1 MKTKFVVA
9 VAVLLF
15 MVAGSVVQAQG
26 GGETVATGL
35 NAPMGVLVAPDGT
48 VWVID
53 SGMGGDEEIPFISP
67 ETGQEIT
74 AQFGESAR
82 IVQIAADGT
91 QSDVATLPSVLAGM
105 ESIGGARLA
114 MVDGTLYAT
123 AGQMLGELGT
133 DAMENSAAV
142 LKIEDGQVSEV
153 ASTWVI
159 ERDQN
164 PDGTVV
170 DSHPYGLTAAPD
182 GSLWVTDAGA
192 NDLLK
197 VDPTS
202 GDITLVTAFDA
213 VPSPLPSPTRDNAL
227 LTDPVPTGVVVD
239 DSGTAY
245 VALLPGFPFVPGSSK
260 VVQVS
265 SGGEV
270 SDYATGL
277 TMLTDL
283 RMGPDGNMYAV
294 QVGQFTDQ
302 GPVPN
307 MGRIIRIKEGDA
319 SEVVVDGLSFPTSID
334 FNDNGDAYVTIN
346 GVGAPGSGEVVMFA
360 NVTDM
365 EGTPVSEADAAA
377 AASMAEEGDTAMA
390 EGDSTEA
397 MASDETAPA
406 TEETVTELPTTG
418 GEPVVVF
425 WHLVILGAALWGVGR
440 WVKGYA
446 TR

>member
-15 MVAGSVVQAQG
+15 MLAGSVVQAQG

-35 NAPMGVLVAPDGT
+35 NAPMGILVAPDGS

-53 SGMGGDEEIPFISP
+53 SGVGGDEEIPFISP

-105 ESIGGARLA
+105 EPIGGARLA
-114 MVDGTLYAT
+114 MVDGALYAT

-153 ASTWVI
+153 ASTWMV

-164 PDGTVV
+164 PDGLQV

-182 GSLWVTDAGA
+182 GSLWVTDAGG
-192 NDLLK
+192 NSLLK
-197 VDPTS
+197 VDPAS
-202 GDITLVTAFDA
+202 GEIEVVTAFDG
-213 VPSPLPSPTRDNAL
+213 VPSPLPSPARDNAL

-245 VALLPGFPFVPGSSK
+245 VSLLPGFPFVPGSSK

-265 SGGEV
+265 AGGEV

-283 RMGPDGNMYAV
+283 RMAPDGNMYAV
-294 QVGQFTDQ
+294 QVGQFTEQ

-307 MGRIIRIKEGDA
+307 MGRIIRIKAGDA

-360 NVTDM
+360 NVTGM
-365 EGTPVSEADAAA
+365 AGTPVSEADAAA
-377 AASMAEEGDTAMA
+377 AAAMAETADASTA

-397 MASDETAPA
+397 TATEEPAPAAQEAPA
-406 TEETVTELPTTG
+406 TLPTSG
-418 GEPVVVF
+418 GEPVVAF
-425 WHLVILGAALWGVGR
+425 WHLAILGAALWGVGR

-446 TR
+446 VR

>member
-15 MVAGSVVQAQG
+15 MLAGSVVQAQG

-35 NAPMGVLVAPDGT
+35 NAPMGVLVAPDGS
-48 VWVID
+48 VYVID

-67 ETGQEIT
+67 QTGQEIT

-91 QSDVATLPSVLAGM
+91 QSDVAALPSVLAGM
-105 ESIGGARLA
+105 EPIGGARLA

-153 ASTWVI
+153 ASTWVV

-182 GSLWVTDAGA
+182 GSLWVTDAGG
-192 NDLLK
+192 NSLLK
-197 VDPTS
+197 VDPAS
-202 GDITLVTAFDA
+202 GDIELVTAFDG

-245 VALLPGFPFVPGSSK
+245 VSLLPGFPFIPGSSK

-265 SGGEV
+265 AGGEV

-294 QVGQFTDQ
+294 QVGQFTEQ

-319 SEVVVDGLSFPTSID
+319 SEVVVDGLSFPTSVD
-334 FNDNGDAYVTIN
+334 FNANGDAYVTIN

-360 NVTDM
+360 NVTGM

-377 AASMAEEGDTAMA
+377 AAMMAKEGDATMTA
-390 EGDSTEA
+390 EGD
-397 MASDETAPA
+397 
-406 TEETVTELPTTG
+406 
-418 GEPVVVF
+418 
-425 WHLVILGAALWGVGR
+425 
-440 WVKGYA
+440 
-446 TR
+446 